1 MFNSFV
7 AQTLIMALLF
17 QDSISAAVKRLGG
30 GADARTARWPL
41 ERTHAAFLS
50 HYKKVRLLLIHPP
63 LLRTR
68 AFAFCKILTLAC
80 LQHLTC
86 LPLRVQE
93 AAQEARYIKDK
104 LSQELSAPVFLD
116 SDDLADLRQLCG
128 IVMECDVLILFLT
141 QDLMTRPWCIIEL
154 YTAITNDV
162 PIVALKVCGN
172 YRECTHNKH
181 RPASPSMMHIS
192 GDVVDT

>member
-1 MFNSFV
+1 MHLIRHQIVNSAV
-7 AQTLIMALLF
+7 AEFLIMILLF
-17 QDSISAAVKRLGG
+17 QDSISAAVKRLGF

-41 ERTHAAFLS
+41 ERDYAAFLS

-63 LLRTR
+63 LLRHGS
-68 AFAFCKILTLAC
+68 FAFCTILPLAC
-80 LQHLTC
+80 LQLLTR
-86 LPLRVQE
+86 LTLRVQE

-104 LSQELSAPVFLD
+104 LSQELGAPVFLD
-116 SDDLADLRQLCG
+116 SDDLADLRQLCD

-141 QDLMTRPWCIIEL
+141 RDLMTRPWCIIEL

-172 YRECTHNKH
+172 YREGTDPPHH
-181 RPASPSMMHIS
+181 QTMHIP
-192 GDVVDT
+192 GCC